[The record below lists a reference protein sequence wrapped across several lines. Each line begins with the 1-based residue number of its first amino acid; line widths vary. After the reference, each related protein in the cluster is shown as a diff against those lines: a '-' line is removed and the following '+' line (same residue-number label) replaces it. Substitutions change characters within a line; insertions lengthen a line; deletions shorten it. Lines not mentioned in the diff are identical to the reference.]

1 MNLANEPV
9 LAAGGLAGL
18 VGAILVL
25 LASFGVR
32 ITEDQQKAILAVIT
46 LAVPIIAAVW
56 ARSRV
61 VPVSK
66 IDEVPLAKRAL
77 EQAEAKLP
85 T

>member
-1 MNLANEPV
+1 M
-9 LAAGGLAGL
+9 
-18 VGAILVL
+18 LVL
-25 LASFGVR
+25 LTVFGVR

-61 VPVSK
+61 VPQAK
-66 IDEVPLAKRAL
+66 IEAVPLAKRAL
-77 EQAEAKLP
+77 EQADAAK